1 MPGVAIATLGRV
13 SLSSAYRLEKT
24 PPALLLV
31 ETKKFD

>member
-1 MPGVAIATLGRV
+1 MPGVAIATLGRLV
-13 SLSSAYRLEKT
+13 FPPLIGSKRL